1 MERVLPLGGGGGVPL
16 AAWWGIG
23 GVGGWS
29 GLRGIRFSNRGSIF
43 GASFENI
50 IAQEEDGSAAA
61 AAAAAGAGA
70 SPPPVAS
77 FGCPASLALKEGK
90 KLE

>member
-1 MERVLPLGGGGGVPL
+1 MERAIPLGGGGVPL

-50 IAQEEDGSAAA
+50 IAQEEEGSAAA
-61 AAAAAGAGA
+61 AAGAGGA

-77 FGCPASLALKEGK
+77 FGCPASVALRKRGK
-90 KLE
+90 S

>member
-1 MERVLPLGGGGGVPL
+1 MERALPLGGGGVPL

-50 IAQEEDGSAAA
+50 IAQEEEGSAAA
-61 AAAAAGAGA
+61 AAAGAGGA

>member
-1 MERVLPLGGGGGVPL
+1 M
-16 AAWWGIG
+16 
-23 GVGGWS
+23 
-29 GLRGIRFSNRGSIF
+29 RGIRFSSRGSIF

-61 AAAAAGAGA
+61 AGAGGA

-77 FGCPASLALKEGK
+77 FGCPASVALRKRGK
-90 KLE
+90 S